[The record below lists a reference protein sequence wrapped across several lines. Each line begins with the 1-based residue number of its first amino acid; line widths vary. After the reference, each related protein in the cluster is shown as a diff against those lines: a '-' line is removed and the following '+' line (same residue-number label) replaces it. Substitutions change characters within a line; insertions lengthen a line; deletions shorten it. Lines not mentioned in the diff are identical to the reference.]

1 MWHTKL
7 VVYSKLPATGRKTK
21 QADRTEQDRTGQ
33 TAGRETEVKQ
43 HILPVVDGAA
53 ASLWLINIAI
63 CGSPAVSATEKWN
76 DSKSTVKE
84 EKERERNTR
93 NTSSNSIL
101 VEAQQ

>member
-1 MWHTKL
+1 M
-7 VVYSKLPATGRKTK
+7 
-21 QADRTEQDRTGQ
+21 TEQDRTGQ

-84 EKERERNTR
+84 EKEREEHNKHLFKLD
-93 NTSSNSIL
+93 TS
-101 VEAQQ
+101 